1 MNERIHWTWRTS
13 IGGTFRYVPA
23 SHTQMS
29 CEGTGLV
36 EKSSGAEPQVVAALL
51 SLNFFMADIQAGI
64 GPFLGACLLA
74 FTMLGCLAIGSTAIW
89 LSFASVLKP
98 YARESGRITAPQ
110 FQPRRLNSDLG
121 GRRSRRALRSDS
133 FCLLTS
139 ERRAA
144 HPHPPASSAAA
155 SAHIQNPVRR

>member
-1 MNERIHWTWRTS
+1 
-13 IGGTFRYVPA
+13 
-23 SHTQMS
+23 MS

-89 LSFASVLKP
+89 LSFACVLGLVCAGKRANNRATVP
-98 YARESGRITAPQ
+98 SPAP
-110 FQPRRLNSDLG
+110 
-121 GRRSRRALRSDS
+121 
-133 FCLLTS
+133 
-139 ERRAA
+139 
-144 HPHPPASSAAA
+144 
-155 SAHIQNPVRR
+155 